1 MESKKTPGDI
11 PEIEQILGS
20 IKTELADIRAEL
32 KTGLKAELES
42 IRAELRT
49 EIERMRTGGEAPA
62 PGAPPSPGAHQ
73 PPRGPEPDVF
83 GDRGPR
89 PESFGRE
96 SKKKTEEYKLK
107 DFSGIEVGGIF
118 EVEIVRA
125 DSYSVSLTAEEEL
138 FRNLDVSSDHGTL
151 RIGHSRHIGWKA
163 QISRPKARITLP
175 VLKELRLHGASK
187 AAISGFDSAEPFRL
201 SLSGASSASGDI
213 TAGNADFDLSGASR
227 ARLAGSARDVI
238 INTSGAIHLELGD
251 FSVHNVSVKMSG
263 VCHGVI
269 KMDGRL
275 DARLSGVSHFSWI
288 GNPMMGSI
296 RTSGHSTLSKE

>member
-1 MESKKTPGDI
+1 MNTDESKMNETLARSLERLGKILERLEERVEKLETPGK
-11 PEIEQILGS
+11 ESAE
-20 IKTELADIRAEL
+20 KTEERGPSADAGP
-32 KTGLKAELES
+32 T
-42 IRAELRT
+42 
-49 EIERMRTGGEAPA
+49 
-62 PGAPPSPGAHQ
+62 PGWAPPHLPFDGLGENIS
-73 PPRGPEPDVF
+73 R
-83 GDRGPR
+83 RI
-89 PESFGRE
+89 ESEMERHFGRE
-96 SKKKTEEYKLK
+96 SQQKTEEYKLK
-107 DFSGIEVGGIF
+107 DFSGIEIGGIF

-125 DSYSVSLTAEEEL
+125 DSYSVSITAEEEL

-187 AAISGFDSAEPFRL
+187 SSISGFNSAEPFRL

-227 ARLAGSARDVI
+227 TRLAGSARDVI
-238 INTSGAIHLELGD
+238 INTSGAIHLELGG
-251 FSVHNVSVKMSG
+251 FSAHDVSVKMSG

-275 DARLSGVSHFSWI
+275 DARLSGVSHFSWV
-288 GNPMMGSI
+288 GNPVMGSI
-296 RTSGHSTLSKE
+296 RTSGHSTLSKA